1 MGARPLYLY
10 LNYTTIATKYQGE
23 IMEKSTSGG
32 VSFSSMLL
40 ILFIALKLVGVIDWP
55 WIWVLAPFWI
65 PLTLGVLVLAIIAIL
80 R

>member
-1 MGARPLYLY
+1 
-10 LNYTTIATKYQGE
+10 
-23 IMEKSTSGG
+23 MEKSTSGG

>member
-1 MGARPLYLY
+1 
-10 LNYTTIATKYQGE
+10 
-23 IMEKSTSGG
+23 MEKSTSGG
-32 VSFSSMLL
+32 VSLSSMLL
-40 ILFIALKLVGVIDWP
+40 ILFITLKLVGVIDWP